1 MNEKDFLIDDWIFT
15 IMNSTRNMKVESGL
29 GKEWINKILND
40 QTELQ
45 NKIFSLEEENKR
57 LKSLMDEDS
66 GLKNPDTYK
75 NILYNML
82 RHGYISNENKQWYNE
97 ITLSVDNY
105 PLWGNELDIIQNLYY
120 ELQKNDPRYIGV
132 DNISKTVTNESRWL

>member
-1 MNEKDFLIDDWIFT
+1 MNEKDLLIDDWIF

-29 GKEWINKILND
+29 LND

-82 RHGYISNENKQWYNE
+82 RHGYITNENKQWYNE
-97 ITLSVDNY
+97 VTLSVDNY